1 MRPRHRAR
9 QLALRVVFQLD
20 QDPGDWRRAFAYQ
33 LAEEDLPPEA
43 AAFAEELVAL
53 VQEHRVEIDSALEA
67 AATNW
72 RLAEMGRVERGVL
85 RLGAAELIW
94 RRQDPRAV
102 TLDEA
107 VGLAKELGGEDA
119 ARFVN
124 GVLGRLA
131 REAP

>member
-1 MRPRHRAR
+1 M
-9 QLALRVVFQLD
+9 VFQLD
-20 QDPGDWRRAFAYQ
+20 QDRGDWRPAFAYQ
-33 LAEEDLPPEA
+33 LAEDDLPPESA
-43 AAFAEELVAL
+43 VFAEELVAL
-53 VQEHRVEIDSALEA
+53 VQEHRVEIDAALEA
-67 AATNW
+67 AATHW
-72 RLAEMGRVERGVL
+72 KLEQMGRVERGVL

-94 RRQDPRAV
+94 RRRDPQAV

-131 REAP
+131 REAV

>member
-20 QDPGDWRRAFAYQ
+20 QATGDWHPAFAYQ
-33 LAEEDLPPEA
+33 LAEDDLPPES

-53 VQEHRVEIDSALEA
+53 VQEHRAEIDSALEA

-72 RLAEMGRVERGVL
+72 RLEQMGRVERGAL
-85 RLGAAELIW
+85 RLGAAELLW

-131 REAP
+131 REAV

>member
-20 QDPGDWRRAFAYQ
+20 QSAEDWRPAFAYQ
-33 LAEEDLPPEA
+33 LAEDDLPPEA

-53 VQEHRVEIDSALEA
+53 VEAHRSEIDLKVGSASA
-67 AATNW
+67 NW
-72 RLAEMGRVERGVL
+72 ALAQMGGVERGAL
-85 RLGAAELIW
+85 RLGAAELLW
-94 RRQDPRAV
+94 RRQDPPAV
-102 TLDEA
+102 VIDEA
-107 VGLAKELGGEDA
+107 VKLAKELGGDEA

-131 REAP
+131 RDAA

>member
-20 QDPGDWRRAFAYQ
+20 QAPGDWHPAFAYH
-33 LAEEDLPPEA
+33 LAEDDLPPES

-53 VQEHRVEIDSALEA
+53 VQEHRVEIDSALQA
-67 AATNW
+67 AATHW
-72 RLAEMGRVERGVL
+72 SLEQMGRVERGVL
-85 RLGAAELIW
+85 RLGAAELLW
-94 RRQDPRAV
+94 RRQDPQAV

-131 REAP
+131 REAV